1 MLEYRITEILQSQS
15 CCLDHRL
22 VSFLLLFEACFIW
35 TISLKMSV
43 NITTGSVPMWVG
55 VGRRP
60 LVLVFKAVVLFGP

>member
-1 MLEYRITEILQSQS
+1 MLKYCITEILQSQFY
-15 CCLDHRL
+15 CLDHRL

-43 NITTGSVPMWVG
+43 NIAAGSVPMWVG